1 MRRRM
6 LNNNNDDL
14 VDEHTRFLMRFDNNF
29 KVDGYPPPNIED
41 GLDIKGGEFVTDSIR
56 TGYKYTNTSN
66 SYGMINT
73 SSTLSP
79 DLFGDRDPFTI
90 DFWYKPLVIIGGCA
104 VGHEWYNGIFYFG
117 IAETNGSLNLYLAT
131 YKGSYG
137 GRMADIVIGKWYHI
151 AMVRVNNTLYGFVDG
166 KLSVSLPCFNGGL
179 RYKNIDF
186 NRQRDGSNRG
196 SFVID
201 NFRISDVA
209 RWTSDFNPP
218 K

>member
-1 MRRRM
+1 M
-6 LNNNNDDL
+6 LNNKNDGL

-29 KVDGYPPPNIED
+29 EVGGYPPPNIED
-41 GLDIKGGEFVTDSIR
+41 GLEIKGGEFVTDSIR

-79 DLFGDRDPFTI
+79 DLFGDGDPFTI
-90 DFWYKPLVIIGGCA
+90 DFWYKPLAVINACS

-117 IAETNGSLNLYLAT
+117 IAEINGSLNLHLAT
-131 YKGSYG
+131 YRGSYG

-166 KLSVSLPCFNGGL
+166 KLSISFPCSNMGL
-179 RYKNIDF
+179 IYKNIDF

-201 NFRISDVA
+201 NFRISDIA
-209 RWTSDFNPP
+209 RWESDFEPP
-218 K
+218 KRKGL

>member
-1 MRRRM
+1 MF
-6 LNNNNDDL
+6 NNGSDGL
-14 VDEHTRFLMRFDNNF
+14 VDQHTRFLMRFDNDF

-41 GLDIKGGEFVTDSIR
+41 GLEIKGGEFVTDSIR

-79 DLFGDRDPFTI
+79 DLFGDGDPFTI
-90 DFWYKPLVIIGGCA
+90 DFWYKPLAVINACS

-117 IAETNGSLNLYLAT
+117 IAGDAGDLGLFFAT
-131 YKGSYG
+131 RRGTYG
-137 GRMADIVIGKWYHI
+137 GKASDAIIGRWYHI
-151 AMVRVNNTLYGFVDG
+151 AMVRVNYTLYGFVDG
-166 KLSVSLPCFNGGL
+166 KRSVSFPCSNISL
-179 RYKNIDF
+179 RYSNIDF
-186 NRQRDGSNRG
+186 NRQRDGSNRA

-209 RWTSDFNPP
+209 RWTSDFDPP

>member
-1 MRRRM
+1 M
-6 LNNNNDDL
+6 LNNGSNAL
-14 VDEHTRFLMRFDNNF
+14 VDKHTRFLMRFDNDF
-29 KVDGYPPPNIED
+29 KVDGYPSPNI
-41 GLDIKGGEFVTDSIR
+41 DILLLIR
-56 TGYKYTNTSN
+56 GA
-66 SYGMINT
+66 M
-73 SSTLSP
+73 
-79 DLFGDRDPFTI
+79 
-90 DFWYKPLVIIGGCA
+90 
-104 VGHEWYNGIFYFG
+104 
-117 IAETNGSLNLYLAT
+117 
-131 YKGSYG
+131 G

-151 AMVRVNNTLYGFVDG
+151 AIVRVNNTLYGFVDG
-166 KLSVSLPCFNGGL
+166 KLSVSLPCFNRGL

>member
-1 MRRRM
+1 M
-6 LNNNNDDL
+6 D
-14 VDEHTRFLMRFDNNF
+14 T
-29 KVDGYPPPNIED
+29 PPPNIED
-41 GLDIKGGEFVTDSIR
+41 GLEIKGGEFVTDSIG

-79 DLFGDRDPFTI
+79 DLFGDGDLFTI
-90 DFWYKPLVIIGGCA
+90 DFWYKPLAIIGGCA
-104 VGHEWYNGIFYFG
+104 VGHEWYNGSFYFG
-117 IAETNGSLNLYLAT
+117 IANDNGLCLYFAS
-131 YKGSYG
+131 YRGSYG
-137 GRMADIVIGKWYHI
+137 VNAGSVNVGKWYHVAI
-151 AMVRVNNTLYGFVDG
+151 VRSLSDRLLCFIDGIFLGHLPYPTYSLRLY
-166 KLSVSLPCFNGGL
+166 
-179 RYKNIDF
+179 NIDF

-209 RWTSDFNPP
+209 RWTSNFDPP